1 MNMRVLCIVVALVA
15 VLILGPARASA
26 WTKDSDSSVDTAMLS
41 SIVTQLLAPDATLG
55 DADTT
60 AVGVG
65 DVPVGIDGSLATY
78 DASTSSSSSSSN
90 TFIVDNTPLNGDC
103 PNANYTTIQAA
114 VTASGPG
121 DTVKVCPG
129 TYPEQVRITGHG
141 HDKLKLESLK
151 PLQAI
156 IKWPTAESP
165 PLALVDFNTADQVS
179 LRGFTIAGPFTF
191 PSCSPDR
198 HEGVL
203 VENAFDESIDHNH
216 ITMIANSVAGLR
228 GCQEGDAVAIGHR
241 IGTCSGTAQGSA
253 DLKDNLIDEYQKNG
267 VQVFNPGSSA
277 EVDHNE
283 IVGPAGTVQ
292 PHAASNGV
300 VVLCGAAAEI
310 EHNVIRNNL
319 FTGSFFLATSGG
331 VIVADAPPGSSEVD
345 HNSIV
350 NNDYGIETDSQ
361 NKLEIEHNDVLQ
373 SVTDGIVLCGD
384 TGQGCGPATGIVVR
398 SNEVENNGGNGIVL
412 FDADSN
418 LLKSNHV
425 EDNGTASSDTTDGIR
440 LDANSGGNQIRD
452 NHLDGNVTHDCH
464 DDSTGTGTA
473 FTANFWTANH
483 GNTENKPGLCTG
495 H

>member
-1 MNMRVLCIVVALVA
+1 MNTRVLCIVVALLA

-26 WTKDSDSSVDTAMLS
+26 WTKDSDSSLNTAMLS
-41 SIVTQLLAPDATLG
+41 SIVTQLLAPDATIG

-65 DVPVGIDGSLATY
+65 DVPVGIEGSLASY
-78 DASTSSSSSSSN
+78 DASASSSSSSSN

-103 PNANYTTIQAA
+103 PNANYTTIQSA

-129 TYPEQVRITGHG
+129 TYAEQVRITGHG

-156 IKWPTAESP
+156 IKWPTGESP
-165 PLALVDFNTADQVS
+165 PLALVDFNMADHVT

-191 PSCSPDR
+191 PACSPER

-203 VENAFDESIDHNH
+203 VEDAFDERIEHNH
-216 ITMIANSVAGLR
+216 ITMIANSVAALR

-241 IGTCSGTAQGSA
+241 IGTCSGTVPGSA

-267 VQVFNPGSSA
+267 VQIFNPGSSA
-277 EVDHNE
+277 KVDHNE

-310 EHNVIRNNL
+310 EHNLIRDNR
-319 FTGSFFLATSGG
+319 FTGSLALATSGG
-331 VIVADAPPGSSEVD
+331 VIVADAPPDSTEVE
-345 HNSIV
+345 HNRIV
-350 NNDYGIETDSQ
+350 NNDYGIETDTQ
-361 NKLEIEHNDVLQ
+361 NKLEIEHNDVLS
-373 SVTDGIVLCGD
+373 SVTDGIILCGD
-384 TGQGCGPATGIVVR
+384 MTQGCGPATGLVVR
-398 SNEVENNGGNGIVL
+398 SNKVEDNGGNGIVL

-425 EDNGTASSDTTDGIR
+425 EDNGTGLSDATDGIR
-440 LDANSGGNQIRD
+440 LDANSRGNEIRD
-452 NHLDGNVTHDCH
+452 NHLDDNVTHDCH

-473 FTANFWTANH
+473 LTANIWKGNH
-483 GNTENKPGLCTG
+483 GETENRPGLCTG